1 MAFFDCRRCFN
12 GRDGQYGANFG
23 WPVPLGEVTPRTI
36 LILELAHS
44 LLPQVSEFA
53 PPSCQR
59 FLSYI
64 AGWLS
69 ALGWQAFIAVAAFQ
83 GGVLIL
89 NLATLKNPNYVRIFS
104 GGK

>member
-1 MAFFDCRRCFN
+1 M
-12 GRDGQYGANFG
+12 
-23 WPVPLGEVTPRTI
+23 
-36 LILELAHS
+36 
-44 LLPQVSEFA
+44 LLQVSEFA

-69 ALGWQAFIAVAAFQ
+69 ALGWQAFIAVAAYQ

-89 NLATLKNPNYVRIFS
+89 NLATLKNPTYVRS
-104 GGK
+104 HGG